1 MEYVCNHALRILSFC
16 LSFIVSVVGT
26 ECGNEFIASFERM
39 LNESWIDQNENIT
52 LDTSL
57 WSPGQPNGGD
67 IQTCSSYKI
76 DSGKYLDISCSTKKC
91 FVCSWKNQP
100 LFTLRGVCAN
110 SQIDTHFV
118 LRTEIEFDKNIFF
131 YGLGKNSIIF
141 DKEKNAWLIVEDNS
155 YDLIGLDNTSARPKN
170 ILGTLWLD
178 SYDSH
183 HTPVGTYKW
192 NLTDK
197 CNNVLPL
204 KLTSVSYGIKHTY
217 H

>member
-1 MEYVCNHALRILSFC
+1 MD
-16 LSFIVSVVGT
+16 GT
-26 ECGNEFIASFERM
+26 KCGNEFIASFERM
-39 LNESWIDQNENIT
+39 PNESWIDQNENIT

-67 IQTCSSYKI
+67 IQTCSSYNTN
-76 DSGKYLDISCSTKKC
+76 SGKYLDISCLNKKC

-100 LFTLRGVCAN
+100 LFTLRGVCAK

-118 LRTEIEFDKNIFF
+118 LRPEIEFDKNVFF

-141 DKEKNAWLIVEDNS
+141 DKEKNAWLIVEDNAHE
-155 YDLIGLDNTSARPKN
+155 LIGIENTSARPKN

-178 SYDSH
+178 ISDSH
-183 HTPVGTYKW
+183 HTPAGAHKW

-197 CNNVLPL
+197 CKNVLPL
-204 KLTSVSYGIKHTY
+204 KLTSVSYSIKHT
-217 H
+217 